1 MQPTTDKIFV
11 SYSRHDEAFASKI
24 AIWLANTLNMG
35 VWIDIDDIQP
45 GVKWSAAIQDGL
57 DNCEVMVVIV
67 TPEAMDSINVED
79 EWQYFIDLG
88 KPVVPIL
95 LRSAPVPY
103 QLRRIQWIDFSEK
116 DEYNNSLRQLIVE
129 LRQHLKPLDGET
141 TAPAQRRSKKR
152 AVAQSKKSKHSRQRM
167 NKAEDL
173 IEQQSRVLKRT
184 NRIISFLAVL
194 VVLLCIG
201 FGGFFA
207 WVYFNQ
213 PAVFYIRGNTA
224 GGFAVLPGEIEAVAL
239 ASLNGTAPIG
249 TRIQAGSEP
258 LELQSENG
266 QIEAV
271 VQADGIVGIT
281 NFTDEEVDLTVSTG
295 NVSVETGGMRG
306 RLAIPN
312 GIDINVD
319 QNIEVE
325 VDPIADTVQTSCFEG
340 NCTVTDTNNG
350 DTVDL
355 QQGQSIT
362 FSNSAPNL
370 DEAVIRDIPGEIAYV
385 TNRHGAAELYLMR
398 PDGSN
403 QTRLTSNNRVEDESP
418 AWSPNGRSL
427 AFVSDISGNFEI
439 YTMSPTGE
447 EDPVNITNSFN
458 QDRSPAWSPD
468 GTAIAFVSNRVN
480 GTDDIYIANADGSEV
495 REITNNGGNQSPTWS
510 PDGLQLA
517 FSSTRT
523 GNAEIFIL
531 DLTDAEAIPRNIT
544 LNPSADSDPSWSPDG
559 TKIAFVSNRDN
570 NLEIYVLDLTTEGAE
585 AVNISLASGR
595 DFEPTWSPNSSRVM
609 FTSER
614 FGNLDIVSASVD
626 VSATATSAVDVI
638 QLTDGTSESDQEAAW
653 LPIIR
658 AGQ

>member
-1 MQPTTDKIFV
+1 MQSTTDKIFV
-11 SYSRHDEAFASKI
+11 SYSRHDEAFARKL

-35 VWIDIDDIQP
+35 VWIDVDDIQP

-67 TPEAMDSINVED
+67 SPESMESVNVED

-103 QLRRIQWIDFSEK
+103 QLRRIQWIDFSER
-116 DEYNNSLRQLIVE
+116 DEYNNSLRELIVE
-129 LRQHLKPLDGET
+129 LRQHLKPLKSET
-141 TAPAQRRSKKR
+141 NSPRQAKNRG
-152 AVAQSKKSKHSRQRM
+152 VAQSKKEKNNRQRM
-167 NKAEDL
+167 NKAENL

-184 NRIISFLAVL
+184 NRIISFLVML
-194 VVLLCIG
+194 VLLLGIG
-201 FGGFFA
+201 FAGFFA

-213 PAVFYIRGNTA
+213 PAVFYIQGNTT

-249 TRIQAGSEP
+249 TRIQAGDAP
-258 LELQSENG
+258 LELASENG

-271 VQADGIVGIT
+271 VQPDGIVGIT
-281 NFTDEEVDLTVSTG
+281 NFTDEEVDLTVSVG
-295 NVSVETGGMRG
+295 NVSVETHGMSG

-312 GIDINVD
+312 GIDINAD

-325 VDPIADTVQTSCFEG
+325 VDPINDTVQTSCFEG

-355 QQGQSIT
+355 QEGQSIT

-370 DEAVIRDIPGEIAYV
+370 NDAVIRDIPGEIAYV
-385 TNRHGAAELYLMR
+385 TNRHGAAEIYLMR

-403 QTRLTSNNRVEDESP
+403 QTRLTNNTRVEDDSP
-418 AWSPNGRSL
+418 AWSPNGRAL
-427 AFVSDISGNFEI
+427 AFVSDINGNLEI
-439 YTMSPTGE
+439 YSMPPTGE
-447 EDPVNITNSFN
+447 EDPINLTDNFS

-468 GTAIAFVSNRVN
+468 GTAIAFVSNRDN
-480 GTDDIYIANADGSEV
+480 GTDDIYIMNADGTEV
-495 REITNNGGNQSPTWS
+495 RQVTSTGGNLSPTWS
-510 PDGLQLA
+510 PDGSQLA
-517 FSSTRT
+517 FSSIRT
-523 GNAEIFIL
+523 GNAEIFVL
-531 DLTDAEAIPRNIT
+531 DLTDTDAIPRNIT
-544 LNPSADSDPSWSPDG
+544 QDPSADTDPAWSHDG
-559 TKIAFVSNRDN
+559 SKIAFVSNRDN
-570 NLEIYVLDLTTEGAE
+570 NLEIYVIDLTSEDAD
-585 AVNISLASGR
+585 AINISHSSGR
-595 DFEPTWSPNSSRVM
+595 DFEPTWSPDSSRVM
-609 FTSER
+609 YTSER
-614 FGNLDIVSASVD
+614 FGNLDIVSVSIA
-626 VSATATSAVDVI
+626 VSATATDALDVI
-638 QLTDGTSESDQEAAW
+638 QLTDASSESDQEATW